1 MLYLSIDYLIVY
13 AFLAITLYIGLRA
26 GRGIKDIRE
35 YALANK
41 SFGTIAL
48 VLTYLATDIGG
59 GSLLGD
65 PKEVFTNG
73 IMMTVALLG
82 LSISFVWTAI
92 FIAPKMK
99 YFDGCL
105 TMGDMVERLYGRLSG
120 VITGILA
127 VLYALAV
134 TSLQLVALGL
144 VCKNLLQ
151 IDFAWSIVLGG
162 SLIALYT
169 SHGGI
174 KAVTIT
180 DIFQFMVLFVM
191 MPLLVYKVTA
201 QVGGLHNLFSQVPI
215 EKFDIIGH
223 KKLPV
228 YLTLFIMWS
237 VFFAEIINPAAMQR
251 LLMGKNGQQLRTKF
265 LAVAAFD
272 PMFRILSMLMGLGC
286 LILYPTIDAKLIF
299 PHLVQQLLPIG
310 LKGLAMA
317 GALAVIMSTAGA
329 YLHVSGLDFAHNIIK
344 PIAARFNL
352 VINELIWAR
361 YSTVFL
367 SIGAMIIAIYSGD
380 SSSLLNL
387 NFLALSLTGPL
398 LATPIIAGI
407 LGLKVDKK
415 SFYIAFFVT
424 LLVFIVAELTFP
436 PDYEYLTTLISAIVS
451 TFTFLGVHI
460 IQNKGFAIKKED
472 GQELIWKPRRKA
484 FVQKLKFLIPTPQ
497 RIVAYS
503 QHQVTTYGA
512 PYILFGIF
520 LLINYT
526 IPYFIWTPT
535 LPQYEDL
542 MLYLRLIGGVLCVLL
557 IVREKWAPWLLP
569 YFPSF
574 WHLTVMYCL
583 PFTSTIMLLFTGA
596 SIEWV
601 VNIFGIIILLFVL
614 LDWLTATIAGILGI
628 SLAFAF
634 YKLVI
639 GSFAVSLSFTDKY
652 LMIYQVIFGIL
663 IGLLFARRRQ
673 LRYDRLATDNQILA
687 ATEQETR
694 QAHLE
699 TFIEKIRLIKTLKNA
714 DIQKLSTAVKEIR
727 SVRNQVKKSS
737 SSVGSLDKN
746 LQDIES
752 SVASVALA
760 LTRVDHRAMDYLRLE
775 IKPIAIE
782 QLLEQL
788 QQQLPNST
796 LHYIKKTQQ
805 HQIFCDPI
813 QLVKVLK
820 NTIVALP
827 NKEDSPQKDY
837 YLTIQDTRLTY
848 PLPMVSPTGDY
859 VKPVP
864 AIRLIISQEADQLPD
879 LAASYTPEM
888 SSSTLP
894 NPTDGQELLLAN
906 NQRIIKAHYGY
917 TNVDVSKQTSYDY
930 YLYVVPVDVNEIR
943 PTDMNDP
950 AMELGVELV
959 RANDQYPGAQEQEQA
974 FLMAVQQKSS
984 ANIENVKE
992 ALELIKWYH
1001 GSVSRRS
1008 GEPYYLHP
1016 LAVAHIV
1023 LDWNQEEATIIGA
1036 LLHDVVEDTPM
1047 LLENIDM
1054 MFGPEVV
1061 RVVDYVTHFESFK
1074 DSFYRGKLTD
1084 DENWRMLME
1093 ATDKRALY
1101 VKLADRMHN
1110 MRTIEG
1116 HKTEEKK
1123 KKIARETLFF
1133 FVSLAG
1139 KLGLEQAAKELL
1151 DMSTRVLN
1159 R

>member
-1 MLYLSIDYLIVY
+1 MQYLSIDYLIVY
-13 AFLAITLYIGLRA
+13 VFLAITLFIGLRA
-26 GRGIKDIRE
+26 GRGVKDIRD
-35 YALANK
+35 YAIANK

-59 GSLLGD
+59 GSILGD
-65 PKEVFTNG
+65 TKEVFTNG
-73 IMMTVALLG
+73 IMMTVALFGLG
-82 LSISFVWTAI
+82 ISFVLTAI
-92 FIAPKMK
+92 FIAPKMER
-99 YFDGCL
+99 FNGCL
-105 TMGDMVERLYGRLSG
+105 TVGDIMGKLYGKLSG
-120 VITGILA
+120 VIGGILGI
-127 VLYALAV
+127 LYALAA
-134 TSLQLVALGL
+134 TGIQLVALGL
-144 VCKNLLQ
+144 ICQNLLQ
-151 IDFAWSIVLGG
+151 IDFTWSIIIGG
-162 SLIALYT
+162 FLIALYA

-174 KAVTIT
+174 KAVTTT
-180 DIFQFMVLFVM
+180 DIFQFVVLFLV
-191 MPLLVYKVTA
+191 MPLLVYKIINK
-201 QVGGLHNLFSQVPI
+201 VGGLPNLFLQVPV
-215 EKFDIIGH
+215 EKFNIIGH
-223 KKLPV
+223 KKSPQ
-228 YLTLFIMWS
+228 YLTFFIMWS
-237 VFFAEIINPAAMQR
+237 VFFVEIIKPASIQR
-251 LLMGKNGQQLRTKF
+251 LLMGKNGQQLRNQF
-265 LAVAAFD
+265 FVVAAFD
-272 PMFRILSMLMGLGC
+272 PMFRILSMLIGLGGFV
-286 LILYPTIDAKLIF
+286 LYPHIDAKLVF
-299 PHLVQQLLPIG
+299 PHLIQQLLPVG
-310 LKGLAMA
+310 LKGLAIA
-317 GALAVIMSTAGA
+317 GSLAIVMSSADS
-329 YLHVSGLDFAHNIIK
+329 YLHVSGLIFARDVVK

-352 VINELIWAR
+352 VINELTWAKF
-361 YSTVFL
+361 STVFM
-367 SIGAMIIAIYSGD
+367 SIWAILIALH

-387 NFLALSLTGPL
+387 NFIALSLTGPL
-398 LATPIIAGI
+398 LATPIIVGI
-407 LGLKVDKK
+407 LGLRVDKT
-415 SFYIAFFVT
+415 SFYAAFFVA
-424 LLVFIVAELTFP
+424 LIAFIIAKLMLPVG
-436 PDYEYLTTLISAIVS
+436 YEYLTTPISA
-451 TFTFLGVHI
+451 TANLFTFLGVHVM
-460 IQNKGFAIKKED
+460 QNRGFAIRNTN
-472 GQELIWKPRRKA
+472 GQESIWKLHKDKVGNVFRS
-484 FVQKLKFLIPTPQ
+484 LIPTPQ

-503 QHQVTTYGA
+503 QHQVATYGA

-535 LPQYEDL
+535 LPQYEDF

-574 WHLTVMYCL
+574 WHFTVMYCL

-596 SIEWV
+596 SIEWI
-601 VNIFGIIILLFVL
+601 VNIFAIIILLFVL
-614 LDWLTATIAGILGI
+614 LDWLTATIIGILGI
-628 SLAFAF
+628 SLSFSF
-634 YKLVI
+634 YKLFI
-639 GSFAVSLSFTDKY
+639 DSFAISLSFTDKY
-652 LMIYQVIFGIL
+652 LMVYQGIFGIL
-663 IGLLFARRRQ
+663 IGILFARRRQ
-673 LRYDRLATDNQILA
+673 QQFDQLATDNQILA

-714 DIQKLSTAVKEIR
+714 DIQKLSTAVKELKF
-727 SVRNQVKKSS
+727 VRNQSS
-737 SSVGSLDKN
+737 SSVSSLDKN

-752 SVASVALA
+752 AVASVALA

-775 IKPIAIE
+775 IKPISIE

-788 QQQLPNST
+788 QQQLSNSI
-796 LHYIKKTQQ
+796 LHYIEKTQH
-805 HQIFCDPI
+805 HQIVCDSI

-827 NKEDSPQKDY
+827 NKEDSHY

-848 PLPMVSPTGDY
+848 PLPMVSPNGDY
-859 VKPVP
+859 VKPLP
-864 AIRLIISQEADQLPD
+864 AIRLVISQHADQLPD

-894 NPTDGQELLLAN
+894 NPTNGRELLLTE

-917 TNVDVSKQTSYDY
+917 TNVDVSKQTTYDY
-930 YLYVVPVDVNEIR
+930 YLYVVPVDVNDIR
-943 PTDMNDP
+943 PADMNDP
-950 AMELGVELV
+950 AMELGAELV
-959 RANDQYPGAQEQEQA
+959 RANDQYPGAQEQERE
-974 FLMAVQQKSS
+974 FLTAVKEKSS

-1008 GEPYYLHP
+1008 GEPFYLHP
-1016 LAVAHIV
+1016 LAVAQIV

-1061 RVVDYVTHFESFK
+1061 RVVDYVTHFENFK

-1084 DENWRMLME
+1084 DENTRMLLQ

-1101 VKLADRMHN
+1101 VKVADRMHN

-1123 KKIARETLFF
+1123 KKIARETLLF
-1133 FVSLAG
+1133 FVPLAG
-1139 KLGLEQAAKELL
+1139 KLGLEKAAKELL